1 MYQSYRRKIS
11 RIQGANA
18 IGFAICKA
26 TWTHPCH
33 GKPNTPT
40 GLFPAGFQTS
50 SLREIWRS
58 FETRNY
64 IQYSRLPYVIGVN
77 SLLFFLR
84 APYFCQVFWIG
95 KDNGELGPWAP
106 IRSYKTAD
114 AQEGN
119 VTKWWN

>member
-58 FETRNY
+58 SETRNY
-64 IQYSRLPYVIGVN
+64 S
-77 SLLFFLR
+77 
-84 APYFCQVFWIG
+84 
-95 KDNGELGPWAP
+95 
-106 IRSYKTAD
+106 TAD
-114 AQEGN
+114 YLKSQVSIRFFCGHHISVKFFE
-119 VTKWWN
+119 